1 MFLLKAAIDV
11 ICYPDIGCI
20 YFNSVMV
27 EVPEEVQE
35 YASNVLFD
43 VYKVADEKMVSLWS
57 VILLLPSQTKSC
69 LIKGDKLRWREKG
82 AVNISLTSLVIDAIL
97 PRCMM
102 IAIFADNLLYSYW
115 LIGIRISCM
124 GALATFAESS
134 YLTAEILPVN
144 YSTEINTGWQL
155 QIMGVWRALS

>member
-43 VYKVADEKMVSLWS
+43 VYKVADEKMVSL
-57 VILLLPSQTKSC
+57 
-69 LIKGDKLRWREKG
+69 
-82 AVNISLTSLVIDAIL
+82 
-97 PRCMM
+97 
-102 IAIFADNLLYSYW
+102 
-115 LIGIRISCM
+115 
-124 GALATFAESS
+124 
-134 YLTAEILPVN
+134 
-144 YSTEINTGWQL
+144 
-155 QIMGVWRALS
+155 